1 MNQNRAPRKS
11 STDTRSDDDIG
22 RNLANPKNRGSRQGL
37 YAYMIWDNLRED
49 AGSRFKLYSLDKDL
63 HVILFFFQFINRMA
77 MAGNNSYSRQIK
89 YSL

>member
-1 MNQNRAPRKS
+1 
-11 STDTRSDDDIG
+11 
-22 RNLANPKNRGSRQGL
+22 
-37 YAYMIWDNLRED
+37 MIWDNLRED

-63 HVILFFFQFINRMA
+63 HVILFFFHFINGMA